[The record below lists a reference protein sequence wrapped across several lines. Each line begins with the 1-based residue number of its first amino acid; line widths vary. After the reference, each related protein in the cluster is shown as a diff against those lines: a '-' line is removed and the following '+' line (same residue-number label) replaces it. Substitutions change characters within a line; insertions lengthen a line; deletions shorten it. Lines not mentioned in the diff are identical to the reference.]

1 MGKITRTGL
10 PNCSAEAFSSPAI
23 SLYHPSLLP
32 PRGLSPPNAAK
43 PLCALSSGGR
53 GLALGHR
60 KFPKGLYQKKSA
72 LKPPPFP
79 PSGVSALPLYQVYL
93 FICKAQEAGLRLCKT
108 YIQADTDD
116 ANCCTVLVEMFSTG
130 CILFCCWCSTAD
142 LLRSVPSSRGWHIP
156 LWPSTYPDSPG

>member
-60 KFPKGLYQKKSA
+60 KFPKGLYQKKKCFKTTAFPSVRCLSFTTFIRCIYLSVRHRRLDCDSA
-72 LKPPPFP
+72 KRISRQIRTILTAALYLWRCFPLAAFYSVVGAPQQISSTVCSFEQGLAHPF
-79 PSGVSALPLYQVYL
+79 A
-93 FICKAQEAGLRLCKT
+93 A
-108 YIQADTDD
+108 
-116 ANCCTVLVEMFSTG
+116 
-130 CILFCCWCSTAD
+130 
-142 LLRSVPSSRGWHIP
+142 
-156 LWPSTYPDSPG
+156 